1 MTAFLLALALCAGQ
15 DVKDK
20 PKDDRD
26 KDVKELLKELAREVR
41 ETRKELAELRK
52 QYADLAR
59 EVARLKRM
67 GENPPPVEML
77 GDWEC
82 TSYSMRDKEQKGLA
96 TRARLNVTLLTYQEK
111 LDKETV
117 IRCSCEFTGEGK
129 MRLSF
134 LDGEAK
140 GKHALA
146 LYEIKDGVLKVCWGE
161 PNGKAPAKL
170 APGKGV
176 VYSTWKRPRETS
188 FSQAMANRIPSGGR

>member
-1 MTAFLLALALCAGQ
+1 MMAFLLALALCAGQ
-15 DVKDK
+15 VVKDEA
-20 PKDDRD
+20 KDDRE

-41 ETRKELAELRK
+41 EARKEVAELRK
-52 QYADLAR
+52 QNADLAR

-67 GENPPPVEML
+67 GENPPPLEML

-82 TSYSMRDKEQKGLA
+82 TSYSSDGKEHQGLA
-96 TRARLNVTLLTYQEK
+96 ARGRLHVTLLTYHEK
-111 LDKETV
+111 LDGETA
-117 IRCSCEFTGEGK
+117 IRCASEFTGEGK

-134 LDGEAK
+134 LGGEAK

-146 LYEIKDGVLKVCWGE
+146 RYEIKDGVLKVCWGE

-176 VYSTWKRPRETS
+176 VYSAWRRPRETG
-188 FSQAMANRIPSGGR
+188 F